1 MLLAAPSRKPRR
13 GAGKTRVCSP
23 AGAVRAA
30 GGGSGHGE
38 GGCPRCHPGGWA
50 PGDLAAS
57 PKAGQ
62 PLWEALKGETGGC
75 GSWGAR
81 SRTCALRSWLW
92 GVPVGLLV
100 GDVASSCGVSGA
112 SPGRRCRVLRAGQK
126 CCLWGSSGEASGR
139 ERRSGADPPTPKEQ
153 KGWEPFCS
161 QGRKCQG
168 WVAGWV
174 PASSGR
180 GVGGWSRRGGAR
192 WVLGSAALH
201 PWAKNIHP
209 AGGTETR
216 EARSPLLPLSP
227 KACAHASPPPSA
239 LPQPLFPPPMP
250 CGPLGAGCAPQSR
263 GAAVRQQPTVPSPS
277 TGPGGELH
285 GLCTAPGG
293 VFAGCRRSMRCLRG
307 REGRRAE
314 PGPCGG
320 TGRGSGPGVCAWWR
334 LRDCGGCR
342 GDGDAGSY
350 ALRRHGRD
358 RNHRLMGPISSV
370 QRASH

>member
-13 GAGKTRVCSP
+13 GAGKTRGCSP

-30 GGGSGHGE
+30 GGGGRAGTAR

-50 PGDLAAS
+50 PGDLAAF

-112 SPGRRCRVLRAGQK
+112 SPGRRRRVPGAGQK

-139 ERRSGADPPTPKEQ
+139 ERRSGADPPTLKEQ
-153 KGWEPFCS
+153 KGWEPVCS

-168 WVAGWV
+168 WVAGGA

-180 GVGGWSRRGGAR
+180 GVGGWSRWGGEK
-192 WVLGSAALH
+192 WVLGSSALH
-201 PWAKNIHP
+201 PCAENIHP

-216 EARSPLLPLSP
+216 EASPPLLPLSP
-227 KACAHASPPPSA
+227 KASPPPSA
-239 LPQPLFPPPMP
+239 LPQPPFPPPRCP
-250 CGPLGAGCAPQSR
+250 AALWVQAAP
-263 GAAVRQQPTVPSPS
+263 
-277 TGPGGELH
+277 
-285 GLCTAPGG
+285 
-293 VFAGCRRSMRCLRG
+293 
-307 REGRRAE
+307 RRAA
-314 PGPCGG
+314 GQ
-320 TGRGSGPGVCAWWR
+320 R
-334 LRDCGGCR
+334 LGNSPRYR
-342 GDGDAGSY
+342 Q
-350 ALRRHGRD
+350 
-358 RNHRLMGPISSV
+358 P
-370 QRASH
+370 